1 MLTTEI
7 TEGNIE
13 LVTIRGGSAV
23 TTTLTISVGTKV
35 SHEAVIKLVRT
46 YQTDIEEFGPIGFEI
61 QKGSALP
68 QGGFARA
75 TEYAILNEEQSAL
88 LLSYMRNNDIV
99 RHFKKSLIREFYA
112 MRSKLSAAPVPAELS
127 RMQLIEIA
135 MQAETERLTLAEK
148 IAADAPKVAF
158 AEIIRNTDAVCRIGD
173 FCKTMKAGR
182 NKLFARMK
190 ADKILMENRMPYQK
204 YIDKGYFSVIE
215 QKPYKDSKGVSHPAF
230 TTMVTGAGQ
239 LFLTRKYHDLT
250 GAV

>member
-1 MLTTEI
+1 MLTTNPAMTSREI
-7 TEGNIE
+7 AVLVEKEHRNVMADIRSMLEQLQIEPAGFSAAYRAGNGQE
-13 LVTIRGGSAV
+13 QPMFVLPKDL
-23 TTTLTISVGTKV
+23 TLTLV
-35 SHEAVIKLVRT
+35 SGYNVVMRK
-46 YQTDIEEFGPIGFEI
+46 
-61 QKGSALP
+61 
-68 QGGFARA
+68 
-75 TEYAILNEEQSAL
+75 AIIDRWQELEQ
-88 LLSYMRNNDIV
+88 
-99 RHFKKSLIREFYA
+99 
-112 MRSKLSAAPVPAELS
+112 AAPPAPRELT
-127 RMQLIEIA
+127 RMELLELA
-135 MQAETERLTLAEK
+135 MQTERERLVLAEK

-158 AEIIRNTDAVCRIGD
+158 AEIIRAMDGVCRIGD

-250 GAV
+250 GAA

>member
-1 MLTTEI
+1 MLTTNPTMTSREI
-7 TEGNIE
+7 AE
-13 LVTIRGGSAV
+13 LVESRHDKVKKSIERLADRGVIDLPPLGEYLDSMNRSAKEYR
-23 TTTLTISVGTKV
+23 VGKRESYIVVAQLSPEFTARLV
-35 SHEAVIKLVRT
+35 DRWQELEAAAPAAVDLN
-46 YQTDIEEFGPIGFEI
+46 DP
-61 QKGSALP
+61 SAL
-68 QGGFARA
+68 R
-75 TEYAILNEEQSAL
+75 SL
-88 LLSYMRNNDIV
+88 LLGYSEKVI
-99 RHFKKSLIREFYA
+99 
-112 MRSKLSAAPVPAELS
+112 
-127 RMQLIEIA
+127 
-135 MQAETERLTLAEK
+135 TLEAK
-148 IAADAPKVAF
+148 VAADAPKVEF

-215 QKPYKDSKGVSHPAF
+215 QNPYKDSKGVSHPAF